1 MGSLG
6 MRQSGYAFVDFSDAA
21 SAAAAASVTG
31 DKLTA
36 LSCEYIS
43 NLRRAMRS
51 NATSGA
57 TTVATS
63 GATTPLSRSMSP
75 AIDASAVAT
84 HDVMAALQE
93 QWEEEGHGQDQRPGH
108 WHGQEPGQEQW
119 QEQWHGQ
126 EPGQSVGHRV
136 TRATPP
142 GSPPRFP
149 PGSRAPFGVPV
160 QAPHS
165 GRVAAHAFPGAFVP
179 APAPDRSPGVGAD
192 QLQWVT
198 PVAPLP
204 MTAVAYFVP
213 APTHDGAMM
222 QVPVP
227 RPYDKRYAAVW
238 DPVGGFTA
246 AFPPF
251 YSPQVQIRPQP
262 QPLSQLQPYH
272 APRPAPVLVPAYG
285 GMRRSS
291 SFSSA

>member
-1 MGSLG
+1 MDSLG
-6 MRQSGYAFVDFSDAA
+6 MRLSGYAFVDFSDAA
-21 SAAAAASVTG
+21 SAAAAAASVTG

-36 LSCEYIS
+36 LSCEFCN
-43 NLRRAMRS
+43 NLRRAMQS

-57 TTVATS
+57 TSVATS
-63 GATTPLSRSMSP
+63 GATSAVTTPRSRPMSP
-75 AIDASAVAT
+75 ARVET
-84 HDVMAALQE
+84 HGVGAAGQSYWQE
-93 QWEEEGHGQDQRPGH
+93 QWQ
-108 WHGQEPGQEQW
+108 GQEQW
-119 QEQWHGQ
+119 LELGL
-126 EPGQSVGHRV
+126 GSARRV
-136 TRATPP
+136 TRETP
-142 GSPPRFP
+142 P
-149 PGSRAPFGVPV
+149 PGSRAPYGAPA
-160 QAPHS
+160 QAPYG
-165 GRVAAHAFPGAFVP
+165 GRVAAHDFPDAF
-179 APAPDRSPGVGAD
+179 APAPVPGPGMGAD
-192 QLQWVT
+192 QLQWAT

-213 APTHDGAMM
+213 APTHDGAMV
-222 QVPVP
+222 QVQAPVP
-227 RPYDKRYAAVW
+227 RPYDQRYASVW